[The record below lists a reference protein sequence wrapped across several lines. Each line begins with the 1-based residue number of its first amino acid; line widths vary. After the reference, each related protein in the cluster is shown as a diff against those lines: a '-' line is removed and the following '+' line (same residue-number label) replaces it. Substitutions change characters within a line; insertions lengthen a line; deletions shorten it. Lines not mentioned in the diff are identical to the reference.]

1 METLNYIVAFQFH
14 KSRYDEN
21 LLAFL
26 SILLYIWDCWIL
38 CALAKRKGLRHYVN
52 LIVKVLNEN
61 FEITLDG
68 GILNA
73 S

>member
-1 METLNYIVAFQFH
+1 MRIVNTLCIS
-14 KSRYDEN
+14 KE
-21 LLAFL
+21 
-26 SILLYIWDCWIL
+26 
-38 CALAKRKGLRHYVN
+38 KKGLRHYVN
-52 LIVKVLNEN
+52 LIFKVFEEN

>member
-1 METLNYIVAFQFH
+1 METLKYIVAFR
-14 KSRYDEN
+14 KN

-26 SILLYIWDCWIL
+26 SILLYIWEEWIL
-38 CALAKRKGLRHYVN
+38 CALAKRKGLRHHVN
-52 LIVKVLNEN
+52 LIVKVFKDN
-61 FEITLDG
+61 FEITQDG

>member
-1 METLNYIVAFQFH
+1 METLKYIIAFR
-14 KSRYDEN
+14 KSRLGEN

-26 SILLYIWDCWIL
+26 LLVLYIWELWVL

-52 LIVKVLNEN
+52 LIVKVFEEN

-73 S
+73 C

>member
-1 METLNYIVAFQFH
+1 MRIVSTLCIS
-14 KSRYDEN
+14 KE
-21 LLAFL
+21 
-26 SILLYIWDCWIL
+26 
-38 CALAKRKGLRHYVN
+38 KRLRHYVN
-52 LIVKVLNEN
+52 LIVKVFEEY